1 VHLSGIPDESRDRLS
16 DNNSR
21 LILRRKLPG
30 AVPEWISNVTTLIWL
45 DLSENELLTLPYSVG
60 KLTGLTRLD
69 LGSNRLTSLPESLG
83 MLTSL
88 TRLDLGSNQLAFVPD
103 VVEKLTRL
111 TWLDLSGNGLTV
123 LPEWLGRLTA
133 LEWLDLGGNR
143 LTALPG
149 WLGKLPS
156 LTWLNLSGNRLAS
169 VPESLG
175 ESTVLTWLNLGGN
188 ELASEPKS
196 LGRITSLTQL
206 NLSGNRLIS
215 LPRTL
220 GNLTAL
226 EYLYLS
232 SNRLESL
239 PETLGNLLALK
250 RLDLRN
256 NQLRLMPE
264 WTGKLADL
272 TQLDLAA
279 NRLVRMPES
288 LGKLSKLTRLDLRGN
303 QLESMPRT
311 LGDLA
316 ALTELD
322 LRGNQLARVPDSIGK
337 LTALTELDLSDHE
350 LARVP
355 DSLGNL
361 TGLIRLDL
369 HGNQLDSVPDSLG
382 NLTALAELD
391 LHGNQLD
398 SVPDSLGNLTGLAS
412 LDLRDNQLAQVPDSL
427 ANLTSLIGLD
437 LRGNR
442 LVQVPEPLRNLVRLT
457 SLRLDRNQL
466 IGLPVWLADFLARGV
481 ELGLEGNPLADPL
494 PELAKRG
501 SRELA
506 TYLRSLSDA
515 EPQYE
520 AKLLMVG
527 EGNVGKTSLIAAL
540 RQAPFVEGRPTTHG
554 IEITPLTFRDPSAD
568 KDMTL
573 RGWDFGGQE
582 VYRIT
587 HQFFFT
593 PRALYVVVWN
603 ARQGQ
608 EQDEVEGWLRRIRLR
623 IGRDA
628 RAVLVATH
636 CDERRPELDYPHLQR
651 AFPGMLAGTFETDS
665 SIGLGIEKLR
675 YAIGEE
681 AARLPQMGQLWS
693 PRWVAAR
700 EEILARGKTEP
711 QIWYAQFAEICGK
724 HGLSGPE
731 TSTLA
736 KLMHDLGL
744 IVYYSD
750 DEGLRDIVVLN
761 PEWLTKAI
769 SHILEDEPTRQ
780 AGGILDHGRLR
791 QIWEDRGGYERRY
804 HPYFLRLMEKF
815 DISYRIEGED
825 ARSLVAQLVPLQAP
839 PLPWQLPSP
848 PPAGIRTLTFLCRM
862 SEPAPGLIPWLT
874 VRHHRDSTGTYW
886 RHGIFLR
893 HRIAAYAS
901 EALLELRGGT
911 ELAVQVRAPS
921 PDLYFNVLRDSIE
934 DLISRRWL
942 GLSYRLYIPCPG
954 TAGDGSLCTGL
965 FPLDGLLRQR
975 EGGQTIVAC
984 MDCRATPAISTLL
997 TGFAG
1002 PSVSLAAE
1010 LEQVNGRLAEI
1021 TAGITSVQGQAAQ
1034 IADTVR
1040 RVHHIVGT
1048 EVTDCP
1054 RLFSLGPSAS
1064 AGIKRAL
1071 AHQDHYRLTLW
1082 CEHPGYEHPWESATY
1097 NLDLPKEWLARIA
1110 PYAVLVFKTLQLI
1123 VPLAG
1128 AVAIAALPTAQQSTA
1143 QTHLEIMKAIVTAL
1157 PTTRPTRTQA
1167 SSAESTGQLT
1177 AAEGAAL
1184 RAIRQI
1190 IFEHDHLRAFGGL
1203 RRVQT
1208 PAGDLVWVCENHY
1221 PDYDPGLPI
1230 VQ

>member
-1 VHLSGIPDESRDRLS
+1 MHLLGIPDEFRDRLS
-16 DNNSR
+16 DNNSHLTLRHMR
-21 LILRRKLPG
+21 L
-30 AVPEWISNVTTLIWL
+30 ASVPEWVGDLASLTWL
-45 DLSENELLTLPYSVG
+45 DLGGNELVSVPQSLG

-69 LGSNRLTSLPESLG
+69 LGSNRLTALPESLG
-83 MLTSL
+83 KLTGL
-88 TRLDLGSNQLAFVPD
+88 TRLDLGGNQLASVPD
-103 VVEKLTRL
+103 LLGKLTGL
-111 TWLDLSGNGLTV
+111 AWLDLSGN
-123 LPEWLGRLTA
+123 RLTA
-133 LEWLDLGGNR
+133 LPEWRGKLAALAWLDLGGNR
-143 LTALPG
+143 LTAPPW
-149 WLGKLPS
+149 WLGKLPA
-156 LTWLNLSGNRLAS
+156 LNWLNLSGNRLAS

-188 ELASEPKS
+188 ELVSVPES
-196 LGRITSLTQL
+196 LGRMTSLAQL
-206 NLSGNRLIS
+206 NLSGNRLVS
-215 LPRTL
+215 VPESL

-232 SNRLESL
+232 GNRLESM
-239 PETLGNLLALK
+239 PETLSNLLALR

-264 WTGKLADL
+264 WAGKLTAL
-272 TQLDLAA
+272 TQLDLAN

-288 LGKLSKLTRLDLRGN
+288 LGKLTGLTRLDLRGN

-311 LGDLA
+311 LG
-316 ALTELD
+316 
-322 LRGNQLARVPDSIGK
+322 N
-337 LTALTELDLSDHE
+337 LTALTD
-350 LARVP
+350 
-355 DSLGNL
+355 
-361 TGLIRLDL
+361 
-369 HGNQLDSVPDSLG
+369 
-382 NLTALAELD
+382 
-391 LHGNQLD
+391 
-398 SVPDSLGNLTGLAS
+398 
-412 LDLRDNQLAQVPDSL
+412 
-427 ANLTSLIGLD
+427 LD

-442 LVQVPEPLRNLVRLT
+442 LVQVPETLGNLTALTELDLSNHELVRVPESLGNLTVLTRLDLRGNRLESMPESLGNLTALTELNLCGNQLESMPESLGNLTRLTTLDLRDNRLARMPESLGNLTALTGLDLRSNRLVQVPESLGKLTGLT
-457 SLRLDRNQL
+457 SLRLDHNQL
-466 IGLPVWLADFLARGV
+466 IGLPVWLADLLAGGLD
-481 ELGLEGNPLADPL
+481 LGLEGNSLADPL
-494 PELAKRG
+494 AELAKRG
-501 SRELA
+501 SAELA
-506 TYLRSLSDA
+506 TYLRSLYDA
-515 EPQYE
+515 EPQFE

-540 RQAPFVEGRPTTHG
+540 RSAPFVEGRPTTHG
-554 IEITPLTFRDPSAD
+554 IEITPLTFQDPSAG
-568 KDMTL
+568 KDITL

-593 PRALYVVVWN
+593 PRALYVVAWN

-623 IGRDA
+623 IGQDA
-628 RAVLVATH
+628 RALLVATH

-665 SIGLGIEKLR
+665 SIGLGIDRLR
-675 YAIGEE
+675 KAIGEE

-700 EEILARGKTEP
+700 EEILARGKAEP
-711 QIWYAQFAEICGK
+711 QIWYAQFAAICGQ

-761 PEWLTKAI
+761 PEWLTRAI
-769 SHILEDEPTRQ
+769 SHILEDESTRQ
-780 AGGILDHGRLR
+780 ADGILDHARLR
-791 QIWEDRGGYERRY
+791 QIWGDRGGYESRY

-815 DISYRIEGED
+815 DISYRIEGDET
-825 ARSLVAQLVPLQAP
+825 RSLVAQLVPLQAP
-839 PLPWQLPSP
+839 SLPWQQADIS
-848 PPAGIRTLTFLCRM
+848 PAGTRTLTFLCRM

-874 VRHHRDSTGTYW
+874 VRHHRDSTGIYW

-934 DLISRRWL
+934 DLIGRRWL

-954 TAGDGSLCTGL
+954 TAADASPCTGL

-975 EGGQTIVAC
+975 EGGRAVVAC
-984 MDCRATPAISTLL
+984 MDCPATPAISVLL

-1002 PSVSLAAE
+1002 PALPLAAE

-1021 TAGITSVQGQAAQ
+1021 TAGIASVQGQAAQ

-1040 RVHHIVGT
+1040 RVHQIVGT

-1054 RLFSLGPSAS
+1054 RLFTLAPSPS
-1064 AGIKRAL
+1064 PGVKRAL
-1071 AHQDHYRLTLW
+1071 VHQDHYRLTLW
-1082 CEHPGYEHPWESATY
+1082 CEHPGYEHPWEPAAY
-1097 NLDLPKEWLARIA
+1097 DLDLPKEWLARVA
-1110 PYAVLVFKTLQLI
+1110 PYAVLVFRTLQLI

-1128 AVAIAALPTAQQSTA
+1128 AVAIAALPTAQQSSA
-1143 QTHLEIMKAIVTAL
+1143 QTHLEIMQAIVTDL
-1157 PTTRPTRTQA
+1157 PTTKATRAQA
-1167 SSAESTGQLT
+1167 SPAGSTGQLT

-1184 RAIRQI
+1184 RAIRAI
-1190 IFEHDHLRAFGGL
+1190 IFEHDHLRSFGGL

-1208 PAGDLVWVCENHY
+1208 PAGDLLWVCENHY
-1221 PDYDPGLPI
+1221 PDYDPGLPV